1 MKTAQLPPMIWQAI
15 ATIVIFALSAVFG
28 ADQVGG
34 VIMLILSGATAAL
47 KLWQVQQPGDSGA
60 VATRGMVEPSSK
72 MRRFWLE

>member
-1 MKTAQLPPMIWQAI
+1 MKTTQLPPMIWQAI
-15 ATIVIFALSAVFG
+15 ATIAIFALSAVFG

-47 KLWQVQQPGDSGA
+47 KLWQVQQPGDENAAS
-60 VATRGMVEPSSK
+60 TRGMVEPSSK